1 MKSGWKKFDAVCD
14 KHELWGSGVHYWATE
29 SWGKNCIGP
38 LLDILPIDTPTLWF
52 NLKITLYILLTA
64 ISVTLFLSFFTK
76 MFWKLGSKNK
86 GGRVCFWGLNQ
97 CRCILAKV
105 VCFRVVWCCQ
115 DEGWKKKTEKFQKQR
130 RRSLFVREREEQVGP
145 CVCFPNG
152 HYTPHLFLKNTHSKC
167 TWQPKT
173 WGRANSHV
181 FSFHFIQQLK
191 HFFFVFFIFPLN
203 QRFS

>member
-1 MKSGWKKFDAVCD
+1 MKSCCKKIDAVCD
-14 KHELWGSGVHYWATE
+14 KHKLWGSGVHYWATE

-86 GGRVCFWGLNQ
+86 GGRVCFWRLNQ
-97 CRCILAKV
+97 CRCILSKV

-115 DEGWKKKTEKFQKQR
+115 DERWKKKTEKVSKTKEAE
-130 RRSLFVREREEQVGP
+130 FVCEREGGTSGAL
-145 CVCFPNG
+145 CM
-152 HYTPHLFLKNTHSKC
+152 
-167 TWQPKT
+167 
-173 WGRANSHV
+173 
-181 FSFHFIQQLK
+181 FS
-191 HFFFVFFIFPLN
+191 
-203 QRFS
+203 